1 LLWTLM
7 AYVEEFKPEETEGKE
22 LVQQRVEGMLASLPA
37 VQTNKVFFRFL
48 QIHSTHSATHVV
60 TLLNAVCLFHR

>member
-1 LLWTLM
+1 VEEELLWTLM

-48 QIHSTHSATHVV
+48 QIQPLAFNLSFQAPA
-60 TLLNAVCLFHR
+60 LPR